1 MVETVSQLE
10 ADLPEIAA
18 ELIDETNLAQRT
30 HGLTLAPHKTALLEL
45 FKTEVDRLVSVDG
58 AKALRAGE
66 CALELSGLIATPQAR
81 ALGNWAYA
89 LGMTVQGEFQDA
101 LKSYIEARSL
111 YLQEGDDIN
120 AHRVAIRQLQ
130 ALALTGQFEEALS
143 LAYTTRN
150 GFRDLKLE
158 HDEAR
163 IANNIGIILKRL
175 GRFDEAVTTL
185 TEAKLAFESLD
196 ATSDL
201 ALVELN
207 LGDAYANLDRFNEAL
222 IHVESAETLFE
233 TLGQTNHYAGALIE
247 KALLYRR
254 EGRLGLVLDTLARA
268 RGLLEQLDNS
278 GEAAF
283 AQLEEA
289 RIHLELNLLEEAEV
303 LTRGVIDV
311 FVAKEMPLEELE
323 AMTVLGMTLAKLRQF
338 SKAKSVLK
346 KTHAGWLALGN
357 ETQAAWSSVYLA
369 TFSVEQ
375 ENLSR
380 ARAKKISARL
390 SEALAAFDANEV
402 RAGQAMSRL
411 LLAKLEMT
419 QNHLEEAATQLRE
432 AEPFIGSLAI
442 PDLVMRSSRLA
453 GQLALRRGDLAEA
466 ELKFRE
472 AIAELEGVR
481 ASLNVDEF
489 KTSYFGEKLDVYT
502 DLIKL
507 LVEQGKFAQAFYFVE
522 RSKSRALLD
531 LIGKGVS
538 LPKDTSNPHVAEL
551 QEQLSEARASLNWH
565 YLNAEQEGH
574 QSPAWAKVKGAE
586 ARVTTLI
593 RDIERLTPQGGGLE
607 QVNVPTPEEVQ
618 EKLEAS
624 TIILEYFVLEGSLVA
639 FIITGQSVRF
649 VADLGDLDEILQTL
663 ERLTFTMSRVA
674 QGHVYEQVYGANIL
688 ELQTNNALKTLFNL
702 LLVPLKL
709 ELDGQNLIIVP
720 HDILHNVPFAAL
732 YDGETYLSDN
742 ALVSLA
748 PSSAVYLHCKTQQTS
763 ASEGVTAFGV
773 PFEDIPF
780 VRDEVEAVKGIFP
793 GTKALVGPQ
802 ATLKAFTGAAPDANV
817 LHIATHGLYRPDN
830 PLFSGLRFH
839 DGWLAARDLYS
850 LELDASLVV
859 LSACETGLS
868 ARQSSDE
875 LFGLARGFFFAG
887 APCLIVSLWAVKD
900 TPTSILMVRFYD
912 GLKGGLSVV
921 QALQRAQ
928 KEVRLEYPNPY
939 HWAAF
944 NVIGDPQ
951 RQVVSG

>member
-1 MVETVSQLE
+1 MVESVIQSTSLLDITKQLFK
-10 ADLPEIAA
+10 A
-18 ELIDETNLAQRT
+18 EGASRT
-30 HGLTLAPHKTALLEL
+30 HILKTAADKEALLETL
-45 FKTEVDRLVSVDG
+45 KVEVDRLISVDS

-66 CALELSGLIATPQAR
+66 CALELSQLINTPQAL
-81 ALGNWAYA
+81 ALGHWAFA
-89 LGMTVQGEFQDA
+89 LGMTVQGEFQGA
-101 LKSYIEARSL
+101 LESFVKARAL
-111 YLQEGDDIN
+111 YLQEGDDVN
-120 AHRVAIRQLQ
+120 ANRVAIRQLQ
-130 ALALTGQFEEALS
+130 ALALTGKFEEALS
-143 LAYTTRN
+143 LAFTTRD
-150 GFRDLKLE
+150 GFRALKLD
-158 HDEAR
+158 HEAAR
-163 IANNIGIILKRL
+163 LANNIGIILKRL

-185 TEAKLAFESLD
+185 TEAKAAFERLE
-196 ATSDL
+196 APADL

-207 LGDAYANLDRFNEAL
+207 LGDAYANLDRFSEAL
-222 IHVESAETLFE
+222 VHVEAAETLFE
-233 TLGQTNHYAGALIE
+233 TLGQTHHYAGALIE

-268 RGLLEQLDNS
+268 RGLLEQLNNS

-289 RIHLELNLLEEAEV
+289 RIHLELNLLEEAEA

-323 AMTVLGMTLAKLRQF
+323 ATTVLGMTLAKLQQF
-338 SKAKSVLK
+338 DGARSALEKA
-346 KTHAGWLALGN
+346 HDGWKALGN
-357 ETQAAWSSVYLA
+357 DTQAAWTSIYLA

-375 ENLSR
+375 ALTK
-380 ARAKKISARL
+380 AHAKKL
-390 SEALAAFDANEV
+390 KEHLDEALEAFDANEV
-402 RAGQAMSRL
+402 RAGQAMGRL
-411 LLAKLEMT
+411 LLAKLY
-419 QNHLEEAATQLRE
+419 AAQDKLDKAADE
-432 AEPFIGSLAI
+432 LQAAEPYVESLGI

-453 GQLALRRGDLAEA
+453 GHLAALRGDLPEAEA
-466 ELKFRE
+466 KFRN
-472 AIAELEGVR
+472 AINELEGVR

-489 KTSYFGEKLDVYT
+489 KTSYFGEKLTVYI

-507 LVEQGKFAQAFYFVE
+507 LVQRQDFAQAFYFVE

-538 LPKDTSNPHVAEL
+538 LPKDTENPQVAEL
-551 QEQLSEARASLNWH
+551 QAQLSEARASLNWH

-574 QSPAWAKVKGAE
+574 RSPAWAKVKAAE
-586 ARVTTLI
+586 TRVTTLI
-593 RDIERLTPQGGGLE
+593 RDIERLTPQGAQLE
-607 QVNVPTPEEVQ
+607 QVKVPTPETVQ
-618 EKLEAS
+618 AQLDAR
-624 TIILEYFVLEGSLVA
+624 TFILEYFVLEGSLVA
-639 FIITGQSVRF
+639 FILDKEQVRF
-649 VADLGDLDEILQTL
+649 VKDLSDLETILQTL
-663 ERLTFTMSRVA
+663 ERLMFTMSRVA

-688 ELQTNNALKTLFNL
+688 SVQTHTALKTLYDL
-702 LLVPLKL
+702 LIAPLNL
-709 ELDGQNLIIVP
+709 ELQGQNLIIVP

-732 YDGETYLSDN
+732 YNGQSYLSDE

-748 PSSAVYLHCKTQQTS
+748 PSSAVYLHCKTQPTS
-763 ASEGVTAFGV
+763 GAAQITAFGV

-780 VRDEVEAVKGIFP
+780 VRDEIEAVKGIFS
-793 GTKALVGPQ
+793 GTQALIGAE
-802 ATLKAFTGAAPDANV
+802 ATLDTFTDAAPSANV

-850 LELDASLVV
+850 LELQASLVV

-900 TPTSILMVRFYD
+900 TPTSKLMVSFYD
-912 GLKGGLSVV
+912 GLKAGLPVV

-928 KEVRLEYPNPY
+928 QEVRRDYPNPY

-951 RQVVSG
+951 RRVV